1 MAHDSEL
8 SVANIASVAEGVLMS
23 PRGPPSS
30 VGASELGRLA
40 LGRPGSRDSEM
51 VTTRSGAKREA
62 ASKGEKARS
71 SAGPSKKKGQ
81 EKASSSKTTRK
92 SGRTSKSAAAQDEP
106 DDSDDDDD
114 PDDSDESEDEGGG
127 GVEQAVLKLALVN
140 EPSHHCWAEFRS
152 PDTKRSLESTIY
164 RNLYIQHA
172 RKYRTAADLAP
183 LMAVAP
189 VEGRA
194 WSDMM
199 ASKMWRRWHSIL
211 EEYLRYINPESAGG
225 NDVDTTI
232 ENIRRLFHAVE
243 DTLRQFPGMPDNAKQ
258 QLGGIFLQVFQ
269 TIPRYKDGTRPQ
281 GAPSYAGGSTQ
292 FEYNLLFRF
301 AALKTSW
308 LQCLEVLRRLHGA
321 GYANLFQSRQED
333 WAGVHRGMYN
343 LLGNAGWPRDSGEFI
358 TVLHRILT
366 ALGVVIAPIP
376 TS

>member
-30 VGASELGRLA
+30 VGASDLGRLA

-71 SAGPSKKKGQ
+71 SAGPSNKKGQ

-92 SGRTSKSAAAQDEP
+92 SGRTSKSAAAQDDP

-114 PDDSDESEDEGGG
+114 PDDSDESEDEGTG
-127 GVEQAVLKLALVN
+127 GVEQAVLKLALIH
-140 EPSHHCWAEFRS
+140 EPSHHSWAEFRS
-152 PDTKRSLESTIY
+152 PDTRRSLESTIY
-164 RNLYIQHA
+164 RNIYMQHA

-194 WSDMM
+194 WSDIM
-199 ASKMWRRWHSIL
+199 AGKMLKRWHLIH
-211 EEYLRYINPESAGG
+211 EEYRRYIPPVNAGG
-225 NDVDTTI
+225 TDVDTTI
-232 ENIRRLFHAVE
+232 ENIQRLFSAIE
-243 DTLRQFPGMPDNAKQ
+243 DTLRNFPRMPDNAKQ
-258 QLGGIFLQVFQ
+258 QLGDIFLSVFR
-269 TIPRYKDGTRPQ
+269 TFRLYDKDMRPD

-321 GYANLFQSRQED
+321 GYAGLFHARQEG
-333 WAGVHRGMYN
+333 WAAVHREMYVA
-343 LLGNAGWPRDSGEFI
+343 LGNAGWPRDSGEFI
-358 TVLHRILT
+358 TVLHRYLT
-366 ALGVVIAPIP
+366 GLGVVVAPIP